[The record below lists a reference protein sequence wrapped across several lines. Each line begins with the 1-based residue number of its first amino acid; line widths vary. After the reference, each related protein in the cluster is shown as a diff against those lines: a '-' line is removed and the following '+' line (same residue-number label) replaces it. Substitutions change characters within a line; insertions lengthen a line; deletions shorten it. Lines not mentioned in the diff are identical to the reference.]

1 MGRFTRAIRGF
12 FGRFLSG
19 VEQRNPEILLENAV
33 QDELENLKKLQV
45 AAARTMAYEKMLSN
59 DAVTKQKTLAVKERQ
74 ARELASR
81 GQREAAIEVVQQKQE
96 AQASL
101 TDIET
106 RLEEARKNS
115 QELEQAF
122 RDQERRYNNVVR
134 ERAALMEEHQRSRA
148 LRTANEARSNISLSD
163 SSRDLEK
170 ARQSIR
176 QASYEA
182 EAIGELGTSETER
195 QIAAAEIDIKRLDA
209 ERELEM
215 MEVQMGLREPE
226 PIEAAPPMRQRS
238 LRPRRPRRNRVD
250 SRKNLSRRLMV
261 RLAPSLFAGLGTFA
275 ALETS
280 YVLAGLLGIGAFVTG
295 RRLLDRRENARKE
308 LLSRAR
314 HNRGSSAG
322 WRGRIASR
330 RRR

>member
-45 AAARTMAYEKMLSN
+45 AAARTMAYEKMLAN

-74 ARELASR
+74 ARELASS

-96 AQASL
+96 AEANL
-101 TDIET
+101 VDIEA

-122 RDQERRYNNVVR
+122 RDQEKRYNDVVR

-148 LRTANEARSNISLSD
+148 LRTANEARANISLSD
-163 SSRDLEK
+163 SSRDLDK

-182 EAIGELGTSETER
+182 QAIGELGTSETER

-215 MEVQMGLREPE
+215 MEVELGLREPE
-226 PIEAAPPMRQRS
+226 KIEAAPTEETPEPQVEETEEN
-238 LRPRRPRRNRVD
+238 PR
-250 SRKNLSRRLMV
+250 
-261 RLAPSLFAGLGTFA
+261 G
-275 ALETS
+275 
-280 YVLAGLLGIGAFVTG
+280 
-295 RRLLDRRENARKE
+295 
-308 LLSRAR
+308 
-314 HNRGSSAG
+314 
-322 WRGRIASR
+322 
-330 RRR
+330 

>member
-59 DAVTKQKTLAVKERQ
+59 DAVTKQKTLAVKDRQ

-81 GQREAAIEVVQQKQE
+81 GQRGAAIEVVQQKQE
-96 AQASL
+96 AEASL
-101 TDIET
+101 VDIEG

-122 RDQERRYNNVVR
+122 RDQERRYNDVVR

-148 LRTANEARSNISLSD
+148 MRTANEARANISLSD
-163 SSRDLEK
+163 SSRDLDK

-176 QASYEA
+176 QSSYEA
-182 EAIGELGTSETER
+182 QAIGELGTSETER

-215 MEVQMGLREPE
+215 MEVELGLREPE
-226 PIEAAPPMRQRS
+226 KIEAAPAEEPAEPQIEETEEN
-238 LRPRRPRRNRVD
+238 PR
-250 SRKNLSRRLMV
+250 
-261 RLAPSLFAGLGTFA
+261 G
-275 ALETS
+275 
-280 YVLAGLLGIGAFVTG
+280 
-295 RRLLDRRENARKE
+295 
-308 LLSRAR
+308 
-314 HNRGSSAG
+314 
-322 WRGRIASR
+322 
-330 RRR
+330 

>member
-1 MGRFTRAIRGF
+1 VGRFTRAIRGF

-19 VEQRNPEILLENAV
+19 VERRNPEILLENAV

-81 GQREAAIEVVQQKQE
+81 GQRGAAIEVVQQKQE
-96 AQASL
+96 AEASL
-101 TDIET
+101 ADIEA
-106 RLEEARKNS
+106 RLGEARKNS

-122 RDQERRYNNVVR
+122 RDQERRYNDVVR

-182 EAIGELGTSETER
+182 QAIGELGTSDTER

-209 ERELEM
+209 ERELEL

-226 PIEAAPPMRQRS
+226 KIEAAPTEETAEPQIEETEEN
-238 LRPRRPRRNRVD
+238 PR
-250 SRKNLSRRLMV
+250 
-261 RLAPSLFAGLGTFA
+261 G
-275 ALETS
+275 
-280 YVLAGLLGIGAFVTG
+280 
-295 RRLLDRRENARKE
+295 
-308 LLSRAR
+308 
-314 HNRGSSAG
+314 
-322 WRGRIASR
+322 
-330 RRR
+330 

>member
-45 AAARTMAYEKMLSN
+45 AAARTMAYEKMLAN
-59 DAVTKQKTLAVKERQ
+59 DAVTKQKTLAVKDRQ

-96 AQASL
+96 AQTSL
-101 TDIET
+101 TDIEM

-134 ERAALMEEHQRSRA
+134 ERAALMEEHQRARA

-163 SSRDLEK
+163 SSRDLER

-176 QASYEA
+176 QSSYEA
-182 EAIGELGTSETER
+182 EAIGELGTSDTER

-209 ERELEM
+209 EQELEM

-226 PIEAAPPMRQRS
+226 PIEAAPNEEAVEPLS
-238 LRPRRPRRNRVD
+238 EETEEGPR
-250 SRKNLSRRLMV
+250 
-261 RLAPSLFAGLGTFA
+261 GQ
-275 ALETS
+275 
-280 YVLAGLLGIGAFVTG
+280 
-295 RRLLDRRENARKE
+295 
-308 LLSRAR
+308 
-314 HNRGSSAG
+314 
-322 WRGRIASR
+322 
-330 RRR
+330 

>member
-45 AAARTMAYEKMLSN
+45 AAARTMAYEKMLAN

-96 AQASL
+96 AEANL
-101 TDIET
+101 VDIEA

-122 RDQERRYNNVVR
+122 RDQEKRYNDVVR

-148 LRTANEARSNISLSD
+148 LRTANEARANISLSD
-163 SSRDLEK
+163 SSRDLDK

-182 EAIGELGTSETER
+182 QAIGELGTSETER

-215 MEVQMGLREPE
+215 MEVELGLREPE
-226 PIEAAPPMRQRS
+226 KIEAAPIEETAEPQVEETEEN
-238 LRPRRPRRNRVD
+238 PR
-250 SRKNLSRRLMV
+250 
-261 RLAPSLFAGLGTFA
+261 G
-275 ALETS
+275 
-280 YVLAGLLGIGAFVTG
+280 
-295 RRLLDRRENARKE
+295 
-308 LLSRAR
+308 
-314 HNRGSSAG
+314 
-322 WRGRIASR
+322 
-330 RRR
+330 

>member
-45 AAARTMAYEKMLSN
+45 AAARTMAYEKMLAN

-96 AQASL
+96 AEAGL
-101 TDIET
+101 VDIEA

-122 RDQERRYNNVVR
+122 RDQERRYNDVVR

-148 LRTANEARSNISLSD
+148 LRTANEARANISLSD
-163 SSRDLEK
+163 SSRDLDK

-176 QASYEA
+176 QSSYEA
-182 EAIGELGTSETER
+182 QAIGELGTSDTER

-226 PIEAAPPMRQRS
+226 KIEAAPTEEAVEPQVEETEEN
-238 LRPRRPRRNRVD
+238 PR
-250 SRKNLSRRLMV
+250 
-261 RLAPSLFAGLGTFA
+261 G
-275 ALETS
+275 
-280 YVLAGLLGIGAFVTG
+280 
-295 RRLLDRRENARKE
+295 
-308 LLSRAR
+308 
-314 HNRGSSAG
+314 
-322 WRGRIASR
+322 
-330 RRR
+330 

>member
-12 FGRFLSG
+12 FGKFLSG

-81 GQREAAIEVVQQKQE
+81 GQRDAAIEVVQQKQE
-96 AQASL
+96 AEAGL
-101 TDIET
+101 ADIEV
-106 RLEEARKNS
+106 RLEEARNNS

-122 RDQERRYNNVVR
+122 RDQERRYNDVVR

-148 LRTANEARSNISLSD
+148 LRTANEARANISLSD
-163 SSRDLEK
+163 SSRDLDK

-182 EAIGELGTSETER
+182 QAIGELGTSDTER

-209 ERELEM
+209 ERELEI
-215 MEVQMGLREPE
+215 MELQMGLREPE
-226 PIEAAPPMRQRS
+226 KIEAVPAEEAVEPPVEETEEN
-238 LRPRRPRRNRVD
+238 PR
-250 SRKNLSRRLMV
+250 
-261 RLAPSLFAGLGTFA
+261 G
-275 ALETS
+275 
-280 YVLAGLLGIGAFVTG
+280 
-295 RRLLDRRENARKE
+295 
-308 LLSRAR
+308 
-314 HNRGSSAG
+314 
-322 WRGRIASR
+322 
-330 RRR
+330 

>member
-96 AQASL
+96 AEAGL
-101 TDIET
+101 VDIEA

-122 RDQERRYNNVVR
+122 RDQERRYNDVVR

-148 LRTANEARSNISLSD
+148 LRTANEARANISLSD
-163 SSRDLEK
+163 SSRDLDK

-176 QASYEA
+176 QSSYEA
-182 EAIGELGTSETER
+182 QAIGELGTSETER

-226 PIEAAPPMRQRS
+226 KIEAAPTEEAAEPQVEETEEN
-238 LRPRRPRRNRVD
+238 PR
-250 SRKNLSRRLMV
+250 
-261 RLAPSLFAGLGTFA
+261 G
-275 ALETS
+275 
-280 YVLAGLLGIGAFVTG
+280 
-295 RRLLDRRENARKE
+295 
-308 LLSRAR
+308 
-314 HNRGSSAG
+314 
-322 WRGRIASR
+322 
-330 RRR
+330 

>member
-33 QDELENLKKLQV
+33 QDELENLKKLQI
-45 AAARTMAYEKMLSN
+45 AAARTMAYEKMLAN
-59 DAVTKQKTLAVKERQ
+59 DAVSKQKILAVKERQ

-101 TDIET
+101 ADIEA
-106 RLEEARKNS
+106 RLDEARRNS
-115 QELEQAF
+115 QEMEQAF
-122 RDQERRYNNVVR
+122 RDQERRYNDVVR

-226 PIEAAPPMRQRS
+226 QIEPAQIDETTEPQPEES
-238 LRPRRPRRNRVD
+238 EGE
-250 SRKNLSRRLMV
+250 SR
-261 RLAPSLFAGLGTFA
+261 G
-275 ALETS
+275 
-280 YVLAGLLGIGAFVTG
+280 
-295 RRLLDRRENARKE
+295 
-308 LLSRAR
+308 
-314 HNRGSSAG
+314 
-322 WRGRIASR
+322 
-330 RRR
+330 

>member
-59 DAVTKQKTLAVKERQ
+59 DAVTKQKTLTVKDRQ
-74 ARELASR
+74 ARELANR
-81 GQREAAIEVVQQKQE
+81 GQRQAAIEVVQQKQE
-96 AQASL
+96 AEASL
-101 TDIET
+101 ADIEA
-106 RLEEARKNS
+106 RLEDARKNS
-115 QELEQAF
+115 QELELAF
-122 RDQERRYNNVVR
+122 RDQERRYNDVVR

-148 LRTANEARSNISLSD
+148 LRTANEARSKISLSD
-163 SSRDLEK
+163 SSRDLDK

-176 QASYEA
+176 QSSYEA
-182 EAIGELGTSETER
+182 QAIGELGTSDTER

-226 PIEAAPPMRQRS
+226 KIEAAPIEETAEPQIEETEEN
-238 LRPRRPRRNRVD
+238 PR
-250 SRKNLSRRLMV
+250 
-261 RLAPSLFAGLGTFA
+261 G
-275 ALETS
+275 
-280 YVLAGLLGIGAFVTG
+280 
-295 RRLLDRRENARKE
+295 
-308 LLSRAR
+308 
-314 HNRGSSAG
+314 
-322 WRGRIASR
+322 
-330 RRR
+330 

>member
-1 MGRFTRAIRGF
+1 MGRFRRAIRGF

-96 AQASL
+96 AQTGLA
-101 TDIET
+101 DIEA
-106 RLEEARKNS
+106 RLGEARKNS

-122 RDQERRYNNVVR
+122 RDQERRYNDVVR

-163 SSRDLEK
+163 SSRDLDK

-182 EAIGELGTSETER
+182 EAIGELGTSDTER

-209 ERELEM
+209 EQELEM

-226 PIEAAPPMRQRS
+226 KLEPAEETTEPQPDGTEDGQR
-238 LRPRRPRRNRVD
+238 
-250 SRKNLSRRLMV
+250 
-261 RLAPSLFAGLGTFA
+261 G
-275 ALETS
+275 
-280 YVLAGLLGIGAFVTG
+280 
-295 RRLLDRRENARKE
+295 
-308 LLSRAR
+308 
-314 HNRGSSAG
+314 
-322 WRGRIASR
+322 
-330 RRR
+330 

>member
-45 AAARTMAYEKMLSN
+45 AAARTMAYEKMLAN
-59 DAVTKQKTLAVKERQ
+59 DAVTKQKTVAVKDRQ

-81 GQREAAIEVVQQKQE
+81 GQRTAAIEVVQQKQE
-96 AQASL
+96 AEASL
-101 TDIET
+101 IEIEG

-122 RDQERRYNNVVR
+122 RDQERRYNDVVR

-148 LRTANEARSNISLSD
+148 LRTANEARANISLSD

-182 EAIGELGTSETER
+182 QAIGELGTSETER

-215 MEVQMGLREPE
+215 MEVELGLREPE
-226 PIEAAPPMRQRS
+226 KIEAPPTQETTEPQVEETEEN
-238 LRPRRPRRNRVD
+238 PR
-250 SRKNLSRRLMV
+250 
-261 RLAPSLFAGLGTFA
+261 G
-275 ALETS
+275 
-280 YVLAGLLGIGAFVTG
+280 
-295 RRLLDRRENARKE
+295 
-308 LLSRAR
+308 
-314 HNRGSSAG
+314 
-322 WRGRIASR
+322 
-330 RRR
+330 

>member
-19 VEQRNPEILLENAV
+19 VEQRNPQILLENAV

-96 AQASL
+96 AEAGL
-101 TDIET
+101 ADIEA

-122 RDQERRYNNVVR
+122 RDQERRYNDVVR

-148 LRTANEARSNISLSD
+148 LRTANEARANISLSD
-163 SSRDLEK
+163 SSRDLDK

-182 EAIGELGTSETER
+182 QAIGELGTSETER

-226 PIEAAPPMRQRS
+226 KIEAAPTEEAAEPQVEEREEN
-238 LRPRRPRRNRVD
+238 PR
-250 SRKNLSRRLMV
+250 
-261 RLAPSLFAGLGTFA
+261 G
-275 ALETS
+275 
-280 YVLAGLLGIGAFVTG
+280 
-295 RRLLDRRENARKE
+295 
-308 LLSRAR
+308 
-314 HNRGSSAG
+314 
-322 WRGRIASR
+322 
-330 RRR
+330 